1 MTFLYAVSVVFDHYK
16 WSFPFSETSN
26 ITFQKLQIIFNQGN

>member
-1 MTFLYAVSVVFDHYK
+1 MTLLYAVSVVSDHYK

-26 ITFQKLQIIFNQGN
+26 ITFQKLQIIFDWGN